1 MGSQRVGH
9 NRSDLVAAGA
19 AADGKESACKAG
31 DLGSIPGLGRS
42 PGEGNS
48 FPWRRK
54 WQPTPVFL
62 PGESHGRR
70 SLMGYS
76 PQGRRVR
83 HDWATSLHFTSLQ
96 YSCPL
101 LPGEFNGQRSL
112 AGYSPWDCKE
122 SNTTEWLTLRRT
134 QRRSWV
140 RKAFSLNWWDILQKF
155 KVTVM

>member
-1 MGSQRVGH
+1 MGSHRVGH
-9 NRSDLVAAGA
+9 DWSNLAAAEA
-19 AADGKESACKAG
+19 AADGKESACKAR
-31 DLGSIPGLGRS
+31 DLGSIRGLGRS

-54 WQPTPVFL
+54 WQSTPVFL

-70 SLMGYS
+70 RLVGYS
-76 PQGRRVR
+76 PQGHKESDTTER
-83 HDWATSLHFTSLQ
+83 LHFTSLH

-101 LPGEFNGQRSL
+101 LPVEFNGQRSL

-134 QRRSWV
+134 QRRRWV